1 MCKYLIKLF
10 CFLTILVSCTNSQN
24 KREINEL
31 IVKDLNQTETI
42 KKTKV
47 SFLNDTEVE
56 KLIQLNDPI
65 FMSFWLGMTEK
76 ESIEIIR
83 YLIEK
88 NKIFGTTNGEQL
100 SRYNIKSPVFKKI
113 GGGYSVG
120 ESLNLYFYLIPNI
133 ESIKCEIKLNY
144 DHTEKLE
151 SINLLIIE
159 NTNIEQSNDII
170 NLYTT
175 KYGKPIYSND
185 QGTIKDILPCEIYNR
200 YSFEKDTKL
209 IEITYQS
216 KCKSVFGDKYSPNQI
231 HINYI
236 DKEIRDK
243 KNKVFFKHLENEFQK
258 INKKVQESKGDI

>member
-1 MCKYLIKLF
+1 MYKYLIKFF
-10 CFLTILVSCTNSQN
+10 CVLIVLVSCTNPQN
-24 KREINEL
+24 KRVIKGV
-31 IVKDLNQTETI
+31 IVNNLDQTETI

-47 SFLNDTEVE
+47 SFLNDAEVE
-56 KLIQLNDPI
+56 KLIQSNNPI

-120 ESLNLYFYLIPNI
+120 ESLNLYFYLTPNI
-133 ESIKCEIKLNY
+133 ESIKCEIELNY
-144 DHTEKLE
+144 DDTEKLE

-159 NTNIEQSNDII
+159 NTNLEQSNDII

-175 KYGKPIYSND
+175 KYGKPKFRND
-185 QGTIKDILPCEIYNR
+185 QGTVKDIFPCEIYNR

-216 KCKSVFGDKYSPNQI
+216 KCNVFGDEYSPNQI
-231 HINYI
+231 HINYT

-243 KNKVFFKHLENEFQK
+243 KNKVFFKHLENESKK
-258 INKKVQESKGDI
+258 INKKIQESLESI